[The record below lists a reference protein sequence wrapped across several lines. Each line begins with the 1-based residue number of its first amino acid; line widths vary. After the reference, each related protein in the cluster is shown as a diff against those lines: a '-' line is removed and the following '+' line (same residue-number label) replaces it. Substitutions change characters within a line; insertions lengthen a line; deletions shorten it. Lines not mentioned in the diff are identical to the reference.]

1 LATHARRTAY
11 HSKKRDEHKSCYD
24 DAHRNTFMIHHFPFP
39 EVLRLKKKDSKEQS
53 GGVAA

>member
-1 LATHARRTAY
+1 
-11 HSKKRDEHKSCYD
+11 
-24 DAHRNTFMIHHFPFP
+24 MIHHFPFP